1 MLFGQL
7 FDGVV
12 GLLVLFTLVFTVGMG
27 LYALFVLKSKTK

>member
-12 GLLVLFTLVFTVGMG
+12 GLTVSFTLVFTIGMG
-27 LYALFVLKSKTK
+27 LYALFVLRRKLK